1 MKTTD
6 FRNRR
11 QKSVSGVTASN
22 RKRGEGSWRTVGHAE
37 EEGSGCDDEVLVV
50 AAAVVV
56 VTLVC
61 YVVGWLFN
69 LPLGDFVS

>member
-1 MKTTD
+1 
-6 FRNRR
+6 
-11 QKSVSGVTASN
+11 
-22 RKRGEGSWRTVGHAE
+22 VGHAE